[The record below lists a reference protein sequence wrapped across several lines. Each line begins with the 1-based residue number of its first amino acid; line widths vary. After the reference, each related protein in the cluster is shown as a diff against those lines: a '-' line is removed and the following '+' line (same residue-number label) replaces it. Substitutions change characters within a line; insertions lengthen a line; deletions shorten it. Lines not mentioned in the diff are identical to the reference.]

1 MMAIRCFFSSHVIDV
16 VEKICDRVA
25 IIKKGSL
32 VAVGTLEELME
43 KDKNKSLEEIF
54 LDLTSDQSI
63 YSKDDFFNE

>member
-1 MMAIRCFFSSHVIDV
+1 
-16 VEKICDRVA
+16 
-25 IIKKGSL
+25 
-32 VAVGTLEELME
+32 ME